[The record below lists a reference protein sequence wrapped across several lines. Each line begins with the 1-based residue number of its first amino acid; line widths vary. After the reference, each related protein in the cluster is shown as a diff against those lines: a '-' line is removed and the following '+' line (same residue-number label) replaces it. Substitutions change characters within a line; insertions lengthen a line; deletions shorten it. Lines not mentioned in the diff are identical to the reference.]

1 MFGCDGFKQINRKMM
16 PGMVRIIEVIIIK
29 SKWILHFTDFN
40 VLKFVNIIINLKRK
54 RHGFQ
59 KNKTVIVSCFKK
71 KL

>member
-1 MFGCDGFKQINRKMM
+1 
-16 PGMVRIIEVIIIK
+16 MVKIIKLIIIK

-40 VLKFVNIIINLKRK
+40 VLKFVNIINNLKRK